1 MKSSLEVAYKAMNDK
16 MAEDIKV
23 IDLRG
28 VNPYVDYFV
37 IGSANN
43 QRKANAIIDEIFD
56 ACKKEGIE
64 TRITHNNQESLW
76 MIADLNDV
84 VCHIFINE
92 EREKY
97 NLEGLWKDL
106 PIIKM

>member
-1 MKSSLEVAYKAMNDK
+1 MKSSLEIAYKAMNDK
-16 MAEDIKV
+16 LAEDIIV

-43 QRKANAIIDEIFD
+43 QRKANAIIDEIYD
-56 ACKKEGIE
+56 ACEKEGID
-64 TRITHNNQESLW
+64 TRIVHNGEESSWL
-76 MIADLNDV
+76 IADLNDV
-84 VCHIFINE
+84 VCHVFVGD
-92 EREKY
+92 ERQKY

-106 PIIKM
+106 PTVKM